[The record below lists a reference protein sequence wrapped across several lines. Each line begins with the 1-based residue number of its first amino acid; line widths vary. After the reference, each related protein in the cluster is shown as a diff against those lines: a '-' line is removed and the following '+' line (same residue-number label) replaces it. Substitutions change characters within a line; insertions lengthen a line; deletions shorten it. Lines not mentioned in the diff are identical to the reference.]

1 VHENDDALAPAPQR
15 DRELAVIVG
24 AAGDIGAAV
33 ARHFAPGR
41 HLLLI
46 DVRAETLAARAAA
59 LSREVPDTRLT
70 TVVASVTD
78 RDALVHHVREFSGGR
93 RIAFAVNCAG
103 VSFDG
108 TLDLPVEQLEA
119 MTAVNLLGS
128 ANVAAAVVPHL
139 LTHGTGTLV
148 TVVSQSGLRA
158 RPQLGGYAASKF
170 GFIGFNEALHRELAG
185 TGVRS
190 MTICPGMVNTVMTQD
205 EGLIDSAAMIQPA
218 DIAHAAE
225 YLLSLSPSCTTKNLV
240 LHCVAQAAIR
250 Q

>member
-1 VHENDDALAPAPQR
+1 MDNVTGHVAQS
-15 DRELAVIVG
+15 RERAVIIG

-33 ARHFAPGR
+33 TRHFAPGR

-46 DVRAETLAARAAA
+46 DVRADRLETQAEMLY
-59 LSREVPDTRLT
+59 RELQDVELT
-70 TVVASVTD
+70 IVEASVDD
-78 RDALVHHVREFSGGR
+78 RDALVRHIEEFAAGGPVD
-93 RIAFAVNCAG
+93 FAVNCAG

-108 TLDLPVEQLEA
+108 TVELPEEQFDA
-119 MTAVNLLGS
+119 MLAVNLRGS
-128 ANVAAAVVPHL
+128 VNVATALIPHWL
-139 LTHGTGTLV
+139 NNNAGTLL

-170 GFIGFNEALHRELAG
+170 GFVGFNEALHRELAG

-205 EGLIDSAAMIQPA
+205 EGLIDSADMIQPH
-218 DIAHAAE
+218 DIALAADF
-225 YLLSLSPSCTTKNLV
+225 LRGLSPGCTVQNFV
-240 LHCVAQAAIR
+240 MHCVEQAAVR